1 MREAGTDGTKDTG
14 PEALPLLQG
23 KAQVPACLSKGT
35 MNQGIACRH
44 LRLLLQL
51 ALLLPW
57 TTQGTEVVLGK
68 VGSTMEL
75 SCKGA
80 QKFIPFNWKYSGNKI
95 LGSSPLNSGFVKGNS
110 KMSERVDT
118 KTSLWN
124 QGSFPLIIRNLEM
137 SDTGTYVCEVE
148 NMPKRVVELWV
159 FRLNSSSDT
168 YSSIRLLAGQSLT
181 LTLDSPPNSHPQVEW
196 KGPGNKKKIEG
207 KSLSLS
213 QLGLQES
220 GPWTCTVSQSK
231 KTLVFN
237 INILV
242 LAFQKVSN
250 TFYTKVGEPVVFSF
264 PLTFEDE
271 NLKGEL
277 RWQAAGAPS
286 LQSWVT
292 FSLENKKVSVVKN
305 HRARKIEV
313 KDTLPLQFSLPKAS
327 PQDAGSGNLTLSLRQ
342 GQLHQKVNLVMMRMN
357 ESHDQLTCEVLGPSS
372 PKLRLSWRLN
382 NQSAKFLNQQKLVK
396 VLNPEGGVWQ
406 CLLSDGDK
414 VLLASRVVEVSSS
427 ALTQAWPKLLAIMLG
442 AIAGFLIFTGFCIF
456 CCVKCWRQRRQA
468 ERMSQIKRLLSEK
481 KTCQCSHRL
490 QKTRHL
496 I

>member
-1 MREAGTDGTKDTG
+1 
-14 PEALPLLQG
+14 
-23 KAQVPACLSKGT
+23 
-35 MNQGIACRH
+35 MNQGISCRH

-51 ALLLPW
+51 ALLLPGI
-57 TTQGTEVVLGK
+57 TQGIEVVLGK
-68 VGSTMEL
+68 VGDLVEL
-75 SCKGA
+75 PCQGPEK
-80 QKFIPFNWKYSGNKI
+80 KNVLFNWKYPTGIKI
-95 LGSSPLNSGFVKGNS
+95 LGRSPWNSGFVKGTS
-110 KMSERVDT
+110 KMSQRVDSR
-118 KTSLWN
+118 TSLWD
-124 QGSFPLIIRNLEM
+124 QGSFPLIIRNLQM

-148 NMPKRVVELWV
+148 NTPKRTVELWV

-168 YSSIRLLAGQSLT
+168 YSNIRLLAGQSLT
-181 LTLDSPPNSHPQVEW
+181 LTLDNPPNSHPQVEW
-196 KGPGNKKKIEG
+196 KGPGNKKKSED

-213 QLGLQES
+213 RLGLQDS
-220 GPWTCTVSQSK
+220 GSWTCTVFQSK

-277 RWQAAGAPS
+277 TWQEEGAPS

-292 FSLENKKVSVVKN
+292 FSLENRKVSVMKN
-305 HRARKIEV
+305 RQVRKIQV
-313 KDTLPLQFSLPKAS
+313 KETLPLQFSLPKAS

-357 ESHDQLTCEVLGPSS
+357 ESQDQLTCEMLGPSP

-382 NQSAKFLNQQKLVK
+382 NQSAKFLSQQKLVK
-396 VLNPEGGVWQ
+396 VLNPEAGVWQ
-406 CLLSDGDK
+406 CLLSDNSK
-414 VLLASRVVEVSSS
+414 VLLESKVEVSSS
-427 ALTQAWPKLLAIMLG
+427 ALTQAWPKLLAIVLG

-456 CCVKCWRQRRQA
+456 CCVRCWRQRRQA

-481 KTCQCSHRL
+481 KTCQCPHRL

>member
-1 MREAGTDGTKDTG
+1 
-14 PEALPLLQG
+14 
-23 KAQVPACLSKGT
+23 
-35 MNQGIACRH
+35 MNQGISFRH

-51 ALLLPW
+51 ALLLPGI
-57 TTQGTEVVLGK
+57 TQGKEVVLAKAGGTVELLCQSPGK
-68 VGSTMEL
+68 NL
-75 SCKGA
+75 
-80 QKFIPFNWKYSGNKI
+80 QFNWKYPSGTKI
-95 LGSSPLNSGFVKGNS
+95 LGRSPWSTGFVTGNS
-110 KMSERVDT
+110 KLSQRVDS
-118 KTSLWN
+118 KKSLWD
-124 QGSFPLIIRNLEM
+124 QGSYPLIIRNLEI
-137 SDTGTYVCEVE
+137 SDSGTYNCEVE
-148 NMPKRVVELWV
+148 NNLRTVVELWV
-159 FRLNSSSDT
+159 FRLTSSSDT

-181 LTLDSPPNSHPQVEW
+181 LTLDNPPNSNPWVEW
-196 KGPGNKKKIEG
+196 KGPGNKQKREG

-213 QLGLQES
+213 RLGLQES
-220 GPWTCTVSQSK
+220 GLWTCTVSHSE

-277 RWQAAGAPS
+277 RWQEEGASS
-286 LQSWVT
+286 LRSWIT
-292 FSLENKKVSVVKN
+292 FSLENRKVSVEKN
-305 HRARKIEV
+305 RQDRKIQV
-313 KDTLPLQFSLPKAS
+313 KETLPLHFSLPKAS
-327 PQDAGSGNLTLSLRQ
+327 PKDAGSGNLTLFLRQ

-357 ESHDQLTCEVLGPSS
+357 ESQEQLTCEVLGPSS
-372 PKLRLSWRLN
+372 PKLRLSWKLN

-406 CLLSDGDK
+406 CLLSDNDK
-414 VLLASRVVEVSSS
+414 VLLESKVKVSSS
-427 ALTQAWPKLLAIMLG
+427 ALTQAWPKLLGIVMG

-481 KTCQCSHRL
+481 KTCQCPHRL